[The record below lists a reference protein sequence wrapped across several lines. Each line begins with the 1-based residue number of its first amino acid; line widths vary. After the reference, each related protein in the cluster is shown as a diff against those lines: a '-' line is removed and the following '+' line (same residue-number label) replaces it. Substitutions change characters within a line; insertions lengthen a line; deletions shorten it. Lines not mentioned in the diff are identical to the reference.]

1 MFKVLLGVLSLCAIG
16 TTGLAQS
23 TSGPVPTTATAAA
36 NPSPADVE
44 AFIKAQTAKGGE
56 LDFAQMLANR
66 KQSMFL
72 HQGAMYNKQE
82 YALVL
87 WGMRVKA
94 LGVATADKA
103 CALYAAANN
112 RPISSAEKQALT
124 SGFDSAIRE

>member
-1 MFKVLLGVLSLCAIG
+1 MFKVLLVLLSLGAIS

-23 TSGPVPTTATAAA
+23 TSGSVPTATAAA

-44 AFIKAQTAKGGE
+44 AYIKAQTVKGGE
-56 LDFAQMLANR
+56 LDFSQMLATR

-87 WGMRVKA
+87 WGMRAKA
-94 LGVATADKA
+94 LGVPTADKA
-103 CALYAAANN
+103 CALFAAANN
-112 RPISSAEKQALT
+112 RPISNAEKQALT
-124 SGFDSAIRE
+124 SGFDSGTRE